1 MSSTYDDP
9 KRRAEIDLLF
19 LDIEHRIEQIR
30 ATRSQI
36 GQLAADTDLKRV
48 ELRMTDRRFF
58 ITTVMAGAT
67 LLAAGAGLF
76 AAGAAIWKQPAP
88 IVVQLPARS

>member
-30 ATRSQI
+30 ATRGQI
-36 GQLAADTDLKRV
+36 IQQAADTDLKRA
-48 ELRMTDRRFF
+48 ELRLTDRRFLVSV
-58 ITTVMAGAT
+58 IAGAAA

-88 IVVQLPARS
+88 IIIQVPGLK